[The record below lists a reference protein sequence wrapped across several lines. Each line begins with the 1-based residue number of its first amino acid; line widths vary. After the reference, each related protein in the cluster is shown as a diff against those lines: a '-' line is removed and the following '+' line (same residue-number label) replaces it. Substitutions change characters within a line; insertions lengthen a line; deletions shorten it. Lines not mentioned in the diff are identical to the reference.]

1 MKLQALK
8 QFRSKLANRETVSG
22 LWVTLESATITEMAV
37 AMGLDWVTID
47 AEHGHLDWKD
57 ILDHV
62 RATVRSDTVCLV
74 RVAERNAGLVKRALD
89 IGADGVVIPW
99 METADQLREAR
110 DMARYPPNG
119 IRGIGAERATCWGQC
134 FTEHAATADEEILV
148 VPLIESVKGA
158 ENIDRLLQ
166 VEGVDTYFFGPADF
180 SATAGYPGEWEGPGV
195 ADAIRT
201 AATKIQ
207 RAGKHTGVI
216 TTSTE
221 DFRRREQEG
230 FRMLGL
236 GLDAGLL
243 IRQLRSSLD
252 DIGRSSAITADF
264 APSLERDWVAQS
276 KLIPVKN
283 PPEHFRP
290 DRPEVM
296 NPVGS
301 GEQFEMDPGVSFE
314 CLVGPHNRAEG
325 ISTGIVRFSP
335 GSAVPYHTHTF
346 SESVTVLEGKLT
358 VEVEGRRYQ
367 LNKLDNITIPAGA
380 RHMAICGQRDGGCL
394 AHGMMATT
402 RPSRTLCE
410 APVSRRSMPDDAAGL
425 IGPEHVVRFK
435 TAERYEAGPN
445 TAFIDFFNARMIPGF
460 AMSGGYGL
468 FHHKG
473 RLPAHLHD
481 FDESITIITGKATCN
496 VEGRRYTMSDRATA
510 LQPRGRIHYFIND
523 THEPME
529 MLWVYAGSLPERI
542 EIDESLTSPDA
553 RPWG

>member
-1 MKLQALK
+1 VKLQALK

-201 AATKIQ
+201 AAT
-207 RAGKHTGVI
+207 
-216 TTSTE
+216 
-221 DFRRREQEG
+221 
-230 FRMLGL
+230 
-236 GLDAGLL
+236 
-243 IRQLRSSLD
+243 
-252 DIGRSSAITADF
+252 
-264 APSLERDWVAQS
+264 
-276 KLIPVKN
+276 
-283 PPEHFRP
+283 
-290 DRPEVM
+290 
-296 NPVGS
+296 
-301 GEQFEMDPGVSFE
+301 
-314 CLVGPHNRAEG
+314 
-325 ISTGIVRFSP
+325 
-335 GSAVPYHTHTF
+335 
-346 SESVTVLEGKLT
+346 
-358 VEVEGRRYQ
+358 
-367 LNKLDNITIPAGA
+367 
-380 RHMAICGQRDGGCL
+380 
-394 AHGMMATT
+394 
-402 RPSRTLCE
+402 
-410 APVSRRSMPDDAAGL
+410 
-425 IGPEHVVRFK
+425 
-435 TAERYEAGPN
+435 
-445 TAFIDFFNARMIPGF
+445 
-460 AMSGGYGL
+460 
-468 FHHKG
+468 
-473 RLPAHLHD
+473 
-481 FDESITIITGKATCN
+481 
-496 VEGRRYTMSDRATA
+496 
-510 LQPRGRIHYFIND
+510 
-523 THEPME
+523 
-529 MLWVYAGSLPERI
+529 
-542 EIDESLTSPDA
+542 
-553 RPWG
+553 